1 MSLLKYTI
9 RRILALIPI
18 LLGVMFLTFWLVRAM
33 PSDPWTLMLGD
44 SNLTQ
49 SKLDFI
55 EAQKIKWGEI
65 DENGNP
71 VPIFTQ
77 FLIYIKNLL
86 TGDWGVSIVVDKDR
100 PVWEVISSRFPKT
113 FEITILAIT
122 FSTLIGIRA
131 GIFSAVH
138 RNEWS
143 DTIIRFIALVGVA
156 IPVFW
161 LGMILQYIF
170 AIKLSWVDATL
181 YQSPRYLLFKSDI
194 TGLRLLDSLLKGEF
208 KVFWDT
214 VSHLILPIF
223 CLTFISLAGIT
234 RQTRSSMLEVLE
246 LDYIRTARAK
256 GCTEKQVIYK
266 HAWKNAQITTIT
278 IVGLS
283 FAGLLGGAVLTE
295 TTFQLNGMGMLT
307 IAAINAQDYFLINAS
322 VFLMTIIFVLANLIT
337 DILYGVVDPRI
348 RY

>member
-1 MSLLKYTI
+1 MSLLKYSL

-18 LLGVMFLTFWLVRAM
+18 LLGVMFLTFWLVREM
-33 PSDPWTLMLGD
+33 PSNPWMLMLGE
-44 SNLTQ
+44 SNITD
-49 SKLDFI
+49 SKLAYV
-55 EAQKIKWGEI
+55 ELQKQKWGAY
-65 DENGNP
+65 EN
-71 VPIFTQ
+71 IFVQ
-77 FLIYIKNLL
+77 FFIYMKNIFQ
-86 TGDWGVSIVVDKDR
+86 GDWGISLVVKKNV
-100 PVWEVISSRFPKT
+100 PVWEVIGSRFPRT
-113 FEITILAIT
+113 LEITILAIS
-122 FSTLIGIRA
+122 FSTLIGIQA

-143 DTIIRFIALVGVA
+143 DTIIRFFALIGVA

-170 AIKLSWVDATL
+170 TIRLDWLPTTL
-181 YQSPRYLLFKSDI
+181 YQNARYLRYESDI
-194 TGLRLLDSLLKGEF
+194 TGLRLLDSLLKGDF
-208 KVFWDT
+208 NIFWDT
-214 VSHLILPIF
+214 VQHLILPVF
-223 CLTFISLAGIT
+223 CLSFISLAGIT

-256 GCTEKQVIYK
+256 GCSERQVIYK

-295 TTFQLNGMGMLT
+295 TTFQLSGMGMLA
-307 IAAINAQDYFLINAS
+307 IAAIRAQDYFLINAS
-322 VFLMTIIFVLANLIT
+322 VFMMTIIFVLANLIT
-337 DILYGVVDPRI
+337 DILYGIVDPRI

>member
-1 MSLLKYTI
+1 MSLLKYSL

-18 LLGVMFLTFWLVRAM
+18 LLGVMFLTFWLVREM
-33 PSDPWTLMLGD
+33 PSDPWMLMLGE
-44 SNLTQ
+44 SNITD
-49 SKLDFI
+49 SKLAYV
-55 EAQKIKWGEI
+55 ELQKQKWGAY
-65 DENGNP
+65 EN
-71 VPIFTQ
+71 IFVQ
-77 FLIYIKNLL
+77 FFIYMKNIFQ
-86 TGDWGVSIVVDKDR
+86 GDWGISLVVQKNV
-100 PVWEVISSRFPKT
+100 PVWEVIGSRFPRT
-113 FEITILAIT
+113 LEITILAIS
-122 FSTLIGIRA
+122 FSTLIGIQA

-143 DTIIRFIALVGVA
+143 DTIIRFFALIGVA

-170 AIKLSWVDATL
+170 TIRLDWLPTTL
-181 YQSPRYLLFKSDI
+181 YQNARYLRYESDI
-194 TGLRLLDSLLKGEF
+194 TGLRLLDSLLKGDY
-208 KVFWDT
+208 KIFWDT
-214 VSHLILPIF
+214 VQHLILPVF
-223 CLTFISLAGIT
+223 CLSFISLAGIT

-256 GCTEKQVIYK
+256 GCSEHQVIYK

-295 TTFQLNGMGMLT
+295 TTFQLSGMGMLA

-322 VFLMTIIFVLANLIT
+322 VFMMTIIFVLANLIT
-337 DILYGVVDPRI
+337 DILYGIVDPRI